1 MQQADLTPRCLGSL
15 SRPGLRAPPVGR
27 ARPDGSAPR
36 AGLVFGAFA
45 LNLVDCGGLLGG
57 RLGDRPRAQ
66 LKPAR
71 AARSAS
77 PAARAAK
84 RPSDR
89 CCSSK
94 PGARAPLGTL
104 CASC

>member
-15 SRPGLRAPPVGR
+15 SRPGLRAPPDGR
-27 ARPDGSAPR
+27 AQPDGSAPR
-36 AGLVFGAFA
+36 AGLVFTAFA

-71 AARSAS
+71 AASLGIPSRS
-77 PAARAAK
+77 R
-84 RPSDR
+84 RQ
-89 CCSSK
+89 
-94 PGARAPLGTL
+94 APV
-104 CASC
+104 